1 MTFHCLTFVLSSNS
15 SLSTFS
21 ILSCPYPLIDTHSHK
36 HKCHASH
43 TLVFSQWPLV
53 YQTRRKPA
61 VREQTVKT
69 DTQTTPSVPVRIS
82 DYVSLLSN
90 EHQLNY
96 NSEHSWCLCVHSL
109 PRVSFLRK
117 GKRVKVLLQSSPQM
131 VDHPL
136 SILIYFL
143 LLFGSCCDFLQLHPE
158 EKENVRKEEEKSKWG
173 RESSKG
179 ERMRERG
186 EERGRSQSVRCDFR
200 ECLSSLE
207 FQSLAINSNGNAI
220 Q

>member
-1 MTFHCLTFVLSSNS
+1 M
-15 SLSTFS
+15 
-21 ILSCPYPLIDTHSHK
+21 SCFTHS
-36 HKCHASH
+36 CLFTVA
-43 TLVFSQWPLV
+43 FGIPNEEEAGSQI
-53 YQTRRKPA
+53 
-61 VREQTVKT
+61 EQTVKT

-82 DYVSLLSN
+82 DYVSLPPN

-109 PRVSFLRK
+109 PKVSFLRK

-143 LLFGSCCDFLQLHPE
+143 LLFGSCCDFLQLHPK
-158 EKENVRKEEEKSKWG
+158 EKENVREQEEKSKWG

-179 ERMRERG
+179 ERMRERK
-186 EERGRSQSVRCDFR
+186 ERKITVSQMRFPRMSLLIRVSV
-200 ECLSSLE
+200 L
-207 FQSLAINSNGNAI
+207 GNK